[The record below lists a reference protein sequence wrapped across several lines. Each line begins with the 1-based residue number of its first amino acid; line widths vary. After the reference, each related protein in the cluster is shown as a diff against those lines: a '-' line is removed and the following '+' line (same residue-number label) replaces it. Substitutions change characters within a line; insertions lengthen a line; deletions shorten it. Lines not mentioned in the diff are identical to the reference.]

1 MEKVKLFEPNLRVDR
16 AHPTRTLDPPM
27 CIVHFFKKKLQ
38 LALFIVRTLLKLP
51 LIIFLT
57 VPSANQLMVCPAS

>member
-27 CIVHFFKKKLQ
+27 CIVHFFLKKTT
-38 LALFIVRTLLKLP
+38 ACIVYCTDSPKITSNYIP
-51 LIIFLT
+51 H
-57 VPSANQLMVCPAS
+57 SS